1 MLKKLVRT
9 TVAAV
14 AVLAAASAA
23 QAEMPAGP
31 IKLIVGFGEGGGGDT
46 LAREVARRI
55 EASTGV
61 NIIVENIG
69 GGAGSVAAT
78 ELAKRDADGTSIA
91 MTLSMAHTF
100 VPLTKSLDY
109 NPSEFT
115 YLATVSD
122 TGTVFAAR
130 ADHGYSD
137 FAGLIE
143 KAKSDGY
150 LTYGT
155 LTPVDRL
162 LMSAIGKRSGFEID
176 IIPAKGG
183 SELRAALVAGDAE
196 AILTGASGLGQ
207 ITENPTL
214 QPLATF
220 NSNRLAAAPDLPT
233 LKELG
238 FDLAMDESFV
248 FFAPA
253 GLPAD
258 IAKTLEE
265 EILKTAQDPELKQ
278 LIERSGSVPVEVDGA
293 TTKSNLAA
301 QTELYRALIAETE

>member
-1 MLKKLVRT
+1 M
-9 TVAAV
+9 
-14 AVLAAASAA
+14 
-23 QAEMPAGP
+23 
-31 IKLIVGFGEGGGGDT
+31 T
-46 LAREVARRI
+46 LA
-55 EASTGV
+55 
-61 NIIVENIG
+61 
-69 GGAGSVAAT
+69 
-78 ELAKRDADGTSIA
+78 
-91 MTLSMAHTF
+91 MAHTF
-100 VPLTKSLDY
+100 VPLTKTLNY
-109 NPSEFT
+109 NPAEFT

-137 FAGLIE
+137 FVGLIE

-162 LMSAIGKRSGFEID
+162 LMSAIGMRNGFEID
-176 IIPAKGG
+176 VIPAKGG

-196 AILTGASGLGQ
+196 AILTGASGLSQ

-220 NSNRLAAAPDLPT
+220 NSNRLAGAPDLPT

-238 FDLAMDESFV
+238 FDLAMEESFV

-293 TTKSNLAA
+293 TTKANLAA
-301 QTELYRALIAETE
+301 QTEVYRALIDETE